1 MMNTCVVPASR
12 CISKNTKYTLF
23 DQKKKKSRSTFS
35 NVAKLGSKSIRNHL
49 FIFITSMDQNI
60 KKFALVGRLKTAVV
74 VIDNG
79 Q

>member
-1 MMNTCVVPASR
+1 MLQN
-12 CISKNTKYTLF
+12 
-23 DQKKKKSRSTFS
+23 
-35 NVAKLGSKSIRNHL
+35 LGSKSIWNHV

-60 KKFALVGRLKTAVV
+60 KKFALGGRLKMAVV